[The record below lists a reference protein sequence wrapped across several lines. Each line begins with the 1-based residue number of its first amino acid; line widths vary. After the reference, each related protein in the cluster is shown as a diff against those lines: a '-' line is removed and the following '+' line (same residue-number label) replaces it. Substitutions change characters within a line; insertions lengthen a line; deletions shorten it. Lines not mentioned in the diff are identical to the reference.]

1 MKNNFITLLIIFI
14 LTTLFLLIFL
24 YSKDVMDSINF
35 SISIWKDNLLPSLF
49 PFFLISD
56 LLIAYGF
63 IDLISYFLGKIM
75 VTLFNLPKE
84 TSFVLFSSL
93 FSGFPSGS
101 KYTKDLLE
109 NKLINEKEANHL
121 IMFTHFSNPLFI
133 ISTIG
138 VLLLNN
144 KKIGILILF
153 CHIIS
158 NIIIGI
164 LFKNK
169 EKKDY
174 KKEEFKIVISKINNK
189 RKNNKSFIF
198 ILTSSITKSFT
209 ILIQMLGII
218 MFFLMITT
226 ILKKIIKLD
235 NLTYSF
241 LSGIIEM
248 TQGIKNIS
256 NISTLNL
263 KLKSSIIGLLLSF
276 SGISVHFQVKS
287 IIEGTTI
294 KYKNFF
300 IARIVHAILCFTL
313 IYILF
318 NFFIN

>member
-1 MKNNFITLLIIFI
+1 MKNNFITLLIII
-14 LTTLFLLIFL
+14 VLTTLFLLIFM
-24 YSKDVMDSINF
+24 YSKDVMDSITF

-63 IDLISYFLGKIM
+63 IDLISYFFGKYM
-75 VTLFNLPKE
+75 VLLFNLPKE

-109 NKLINEKEANHL
+109 TKLITEKEANHL

-138 VLLLNN
+138 ILLLNN
-144 KKIGILILF
+144 KKAGILILF
-153 CHIIS
+153 CHILS

-164 LFKNK
+164 IFKNK
-169 EKKDY
+169 DKKNFN
-174 KKEEFKIVISKINNK
+174 KEQFKTILSRINNK
-189 RKNNKSFIF
+189 RKTNQSFIY
-198 ILTSSITKSFT
+198 ILTNSITKSFT
-209 ILIQMLGII
+209 ILVQMLGII
-218 MFFLMITT
+218 MFFLIITT

-235 NLTYSF
+235 SLSYSIF
-241 LSGIIEM
+241 SGIIEM

-256 NISTLNL
+256 NIKTLNL
-263 KLKSSIIGLLLSF
+263 RIKSSIIGFLISF

-287 IIEGTTI
+287 IIEQTAI

-300 IARIVHAILCFTL
+300 IARIIHSILCFIL

-318 NFFIN
+318 NLIV